1 MAEPGPMTAADFEA
15 RYRRDPDPWAY
26 TSSAY
31 ERDKY
36 AATLEA
42 CGEGPFTAALELG
55 GSIGVFSTLLAFR
68 CRSLVTIDASVTAV
82 TVARRRLARR
92 RSVTVIAG
100 TIPQDIPRREY
111 DLVVASEILYYLTGS
126 QLDDTLDVVRDCTRA
141 GARLVAVHWRPAG
154 PDRPLD
160 AATVHDRLRG
170 LPWLARVAA
179 DETGDYLLDVLE
191 RR

>member
-1 MAEPGPMTAADFEA
+1 MADRGPMTLADFEA
-15 RYRRDPDPWAY
+15 RYRRHPDPWAY

-55 GSIGVFSTLLAFR
+55 GSIGVFSALLAPR

-82 TVARRRLARR
+82 TAARRRLAGGQA
-92 RSVTVIAG
+92 VATIVG
-100 TIPQDIPRREY
+100 TIPRDVPRREY
-111 DLVVASEILYYLTGS
+111 DLVVASEILYYLTAA
-126 QLDDTLDVVRDCTRA
+126 QLDDTLDLVRECTCP

-154 PDRPLD
+154 PDRPLT
-160 AATVHDRLRG
+160 AAAVHDRLRH
-170 LPWLARVAA
+170 LPWLVPVSATG
-179 DETGDYLLDVLE
+179 TGDYLLDVLE
-191 RR
+191 RG